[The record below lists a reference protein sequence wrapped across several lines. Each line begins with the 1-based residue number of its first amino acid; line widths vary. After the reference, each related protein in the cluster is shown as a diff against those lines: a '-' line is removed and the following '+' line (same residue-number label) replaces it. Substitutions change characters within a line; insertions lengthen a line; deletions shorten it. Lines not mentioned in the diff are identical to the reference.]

1 MAVVTIIPYN
11 IRVDDA
17 DTTTNWTQ
25 IGGGGAY
32 GADTEL
38 VYQGNASISNQG
50 TTGQLRGASL
60 TFPTAVNMATE
71 PSNSVWLAKYLS
83 ITPGA
88 MEVRS
93 LPGLTL
99 RLGSGT
105 GDYNEYYIEGSDSY
119 PVIES
124 WRFVAIDPNVI
135 EYVDGVNE
143 GTVVGAPNSSS
154 ISYVAFTVDMA
165 TAVRSQNTAL
175 DAVDIGTG
183 LNLVGG
189 DGGDTDGQFSDF
201 LDFDQGTTVNRY
213 GYVTEKAGILYVNGT
228 LTVGEETGSAQTAV
242 ATEFTDDGTVITF
255 LNGLYATDWPGLK
268 FNTANSNTII
278 SLTNDSFIG
287 EGERNNSFS
296 GRVTS
301 SQDTRPNFNVTGSL
315 GSITSSGC
323 VFQNFRSAS
332 LNDTIRLTG
341 GTLEVS
347 HVIQSGSHIDSVKIT
362 TTSTSSFATLQDPTF
377 GDGVG
382 IYNTTFVQGNDG
394 HALKIPAAGTNTE
407 YLLYGLKFQGYG
419 NTTTDSASISILET
433 TSEVTLSIFDGGD
446 IPTYKSAGA
455 PVLVRAPVA
464 FTVKGAVSGSEI
476 RIISSSG
483 TEVGG
488 QESNDGV
495 SDFVYSYS
503 YPGYDQS
510 VFVVVHALDYVYV
523 LVDDVTLGNTD
534 GELTVQQ
541 RLDRNYD
548 NPD

>member
-1 MAVVTIIPYN
+1 MADIVVVAYN
-11 IRVDDA
+11 TRVEDA
-17 DTTTNWTQ
+17 ETTTDWIN
-25 IGGGGAY
+25 IGGGGGIALEP
-32 GADTEL
+32 DI
-38 VYQGNASISNQG
+38 VYQGTFAASRKISTSRIG
-50 TTGQLRGASL
+50 RGFEDSTDTWDMTTTNTGSTWIAKFNITNPAALLSRVSPAVGLHIGSSQTVYYEYYVEGNDTYPSVGGWQL
-60 TFPTAVNMATE
+60 TAVNPNISAYRDNTFGS
-71 PSNSVWLAKYLS
+71 PA
-83 ITPGA
+83 
-88 MEVRS
+88 
-93 LPGLTL
+93 
-99 RLGSGT
+99 LGSVNYFG
-105 GDYNEYYIEGSDSY
+105 
-119 PVIES
+119 IES
-124 WRFVAIDPNVI
+124 DFSAGSKAENVAIDAI
-135 EYVDGVNE
+135 
-143 GTVVGAPNSSS
+143 
-154 ISYVAFTVDMA
+154 
-165 TAVRSQNTAL
+165 
-175 DAVDIGTG
+175 DIGVG
-183 LNLVGG
+183 LNLTGG
-189 DGGDTDGQFSDF
+189 DGASVDGTFQDF
-201 LDFDQGTTVNRY
+201 VDYDAGITTNRY
-213 GYVTEKAGILYVNGT
+213 GYVEEKGGILYVNGK
-228 LTVGEETGSAQTAV
+228 LALGEETGSTQTAV
-242 ATEFTDDGTVITF
+242 ATEFTDDGATIVFKNGYVATGYNEF
-255 LNGLYATDWPGLK
+255 KLNTSLS
-268 FNTANSNTII
+268 SNVY
-278 SLTNDSFIG
+278 SLTNCSFVGLG
-287 EGERNNSFS
+287 EVNNTFD
-296 GRVTS
+296 GRVSPASTE
-301 SQDTRPNFNVTGSL
+301 DTRPNLTITGSL

-323 VFQNFRSAS
+323 VYQNFASSS

-341 GTLEVS
+341 GSLEVS
-347 HVIQSGSHIDSVKIT
+347 HMIQSGSHIDAVKIT

-394 HALKIPAAGTNTE
+394 HALQIPAAGTNTE

-534 GELTVQQ
+534 GELADY
-541 RLDRNYD
+541 LLWSNFIW
-548 NPD
+548 